1 MRKLTTLFFLLFSI
15 ATFAQNNAELKEW
28 VAQADK
34 GETPAIFPKGTEVF
48 KKMIVDNFRMK
59 KIKSDVDLSCKLTFI
74 IDQRGKMTD
83 VRAEGSDLD
92 FNSEAVRALS
102 KIKTKWKP
110 AEIRGRKVRYL
121 FRIPLN
127 IKFE

>member
-15 ATFAQNNAELKEW
+15 ATFAQNNGELQEW
-28 VAQADK
+28 VAQADQ
-34 GETPAIFPKGTEVF
+34 GEIPAKFPKGTEVF

-83 VRAEGSDLD
+83 VRAEGSDPD

-110 AEIRGRKVRYL
+110 AEIKGHKVRYR
-121 FRIPLN
+121 FSVPLN
-127 IKFE
+127 IDLK

>member
-1 MRKLTTLFFLLFSI
+1 MRTLTTLFFLLFSI
-15 ATFAQNNAELKEW
+15 MICAQNNGELQEW
-28 VAQADK
+28 VAQADQD
-34 GETPAIFPKGTEVF
+34 ETPAIFPKGTEVF
-48 KKMIVDNFRMK
+48 RKMIVDNFRMK

-83 VRAEGSDLD
+83 VRAEGSDPD
-92 FNSEAVRALS
+92 FNNEAVRAIS
-102 KIKTKWKP
+102 KIKTRWKP
-110 AEIRGRKVRYL
+110 AEIKGHKVRYI